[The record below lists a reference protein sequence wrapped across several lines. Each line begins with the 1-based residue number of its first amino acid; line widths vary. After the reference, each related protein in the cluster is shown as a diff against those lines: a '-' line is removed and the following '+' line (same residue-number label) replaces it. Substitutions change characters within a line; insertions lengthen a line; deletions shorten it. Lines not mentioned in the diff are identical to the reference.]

1 MPINEWWS
9 GDPSE
14 RYWLE
19 ITNRDNLGENLIAP
33 QQNDAGREE
42 WSYALV
48 NYVRPG
54 DIVLHWTK
62 LGQRS
67 IFGYSRVVT
76 EPFQSSLE
84 WQSRGSYGRT
94 RPPSREEDAWE
105 ASLEGYTELRS
116 PATQDVLR
124 ALEPRIRTVRDELV
138 DEHGSPIYFPFAISD
153 LRPLRASQA
162 YLTKF
167 PARLVEL
174 IPGLREVRQLAA
186 AEPGEEV
193 SRSARQRTKDRTGRR
208 ASGYGREHDAER
220 RRAIERYA
228 VECVMNHYKDAG
240 YDVEDVGDR
249 RPWDITATKGEREL
263 HLEVKGSTVERDAI
277 DVTEGE
283 VRHAEDLETTLIV
296 IDRIEMDS
304 QLRCRGGRWRHWPKW
319 SPDRE
324 LLAPTAYRHVLVGGV
339 SAASSLDEL
348 AKASGPDA
356 QFPQSEIGV
365 AW

>member
-1 MPINEWWS
+1 MPINEWWA

-48 NYVRPG
+48 SYVRPG

-67 IFGYSRVVT
+67 IVGYSRVVT
-76 EPFQSSLE
+76 DPFESSLE

-94 RPPSREEDAWE
+94 RPPSGEEDAWE
-105 ASLEGYTELRS
+105 ATLEGYAELKR

-124 ALEPRIRTVRDELV
+124 AVESEIRAVRDDLA
-138 DEHGSPIYFPFAISD
+138 DEHGAPLYFPFAISD

-174 IPGLREVRQLAA
+174 IPELREVRQLAA
-186 AEPGEEV
+186 QEPGEEV
-193 SRSARQRTKDRTGRR
+193 GSGSTRRATKDRASNR
-208 ASGYGREHDAER
+208 ASGYGREKDARR

-228 VECVMNHYKDAG
+228 VESVMSHYKDAG

-249 RPWDITATKGEREL
+249 CAWDITVRKDGEEL
-263 HLEVKGSTVERDAI
+263 HLEVKGSTVTRDAI

-283 VRHAEDLETTLIV
+283 VRHAEDIETTLIV
-296 IDRIEMDS
+296 IDQIQMDTE
-304 QLRCRGGRWRHWPKW
+304 LRCSGGRWRHWPAW
-319 SPDRE
+319 SPVRE
-324 LLAPTAYRHVLVGGV
+324 LLAPTAYRHVLPIGAV
-339 SAASSLDEL
+339 AAQ
-348 AKASGPDA
+348 PR
-356 QFPQSEIGV
+356 V
-365 AW
+365 